1 MGAAL
6 TLDQIVASYL
16 ATFGGSWDQWERDL
30 DMKRI
35 KALQDELRQRPSVQS
50 MVQAYLGIEPS
61 VDGPPP
67 EQSDEDIEAEF
78 AALARR
84 GLMG

>member
-1 MGAAL
+1 M
-6 TLDQIVASYL
+6 ASYL

-50 MVQAYLGIEPS
+50 MVQAYLGIEPGT
-61 VDGPPP
+61 DGPPP

>member
-1 MGAAL
+1 M
-6 TLDQIVASYL
+6 ASYL

-30 DMKRI
+30 DMRRI
-35 KALQDELRQRPSVQS
+35 KALQDEIRQRPSVQS
-50 MVQAYLGIEPS
+50 MVQAYLGIEPAQ
-61 VDGPPP
+61 DGPPP